1 MAKSRSEKKGGL
13 GESVRTVIY
22 AVLIALMVR
31 TFLFEPFNIP
41 SGSMEP
47 TLLVGDYLF
56 VSKYSYGYSDLS
68 IFGGLLDFDGRI
80 LGSRPQRG
88 DVAVFKLPT
97 DDKTDYIKRLVGLP
111 GDRIQVRQGVL
122 YINDAPA
129 PMRQIEDYTVV
140 DALGRRRSVPQFI
153 ETIPLDASATGA
165 MAAENPET
173 RETVE
178 RLADD
183 LATTGQRYALPGRE
197 HAVVHQL
204 INGPFDNTP
213 VFTVPEGHYFAMGD
227 NRDNSED
234 SRSHRVGFIPE
245 ENLVGRAEF
254 IWFSIGGGTRFWE
267 LWRWPTEIR
276 YGRLFSGIE

>member
-1 MAKSRSEKKGGL
+1 MAKTKSEKKGGL
-13 GESVRTVIY
+13 GESLRTVVY

-68 IFGGLLDFDGRI
+68 IFGGLLDFDGRF

-97 DDKTDYIKRLVGLP
+97 DDRTDYIKRLVGLP
-111 GDRIQVRQGVL
+111 GDRIQMRQGVL
-122 YINDAPA
+122 YINDQPA

-140 DALGRRRSVPQFI
+140 DPLGRLRSAPQFI
-153 ETIPLDASATGA
+153 ETIPLDMASGGAMASENPEVVQQLAEDLATGA
-165 MAAENPET
+165 ENPA
-173 RETVE
+173 V
-178 RLADD
+178 
-183 LATTGQRYALPGRE
+183 PGRE
-197 HAVVHQL
+197 HAIVHQL
-204 INGPFDNTP
+204 LSGPFDNTP

-276 YGRLFSGIE
+276 YGRLFSGIR